1 MTEWLK
7 LSALCAAS
15 EQCIYDM
22 RKKMQRWELTEEQQQ
37 SIIDRLV
44 KEKYIDENRYA
55 HAFVRDKSRYNRW
68 GAVKIKNELR
78 KRNISSLD
86 IEDALTE
93 LSDDDTLETLRELI
107 DKKRPT
113 VKGRSEYEI
122 NAKLIRFALSRGF
135 EMSDVLKVLK
145 SEQPLPFLE

>member
-15 EQCIYDM
+15 EQCIHDV

-78 KRNISSLD
+78 KRNISSHD
-86 IEDALTE
+86 IKDALTE
-93 LSDDDTLETLRELI
+93 LSDDDTLETLRQLI

-135 EMSDVLKVLK
+135 EMKDILKVLK
-145 SEQPLPFLE
+145 SELPLPFLE

>member
-15 EQCIYDM
+15 EQCIHDV
-22 RKKMQRWELTEEQQQ
+22 RKKMQRWELTDEQQQ

-44 KEKYIDENRYA
+44 REKYIDENRYA

-78 KRNISSLD
+78 KRNISTLD

-93 LSDDDTLETLRELI
+93 LNADDTLETLRQLL

-122 NAKLIRFALSRGF
+122 NTKLIRFALSRGF
-135 EMSDVLKVLK
+135 EMKDILKVIKMDL
-145 SEQPLPFLE
+145 